1 MTSEPSRFTSDR
13 RRREGASW
21 KDDGDWAAG
30 VSENLDVVEGG
41 LVPRRAAKPGV
52 LLEGFESGSINSA
65 YGGGTTHA
73 SIQNSPVYAGDH
85 SMELM
90 GEKYNVISRT
100 DLAVERGGVYSGL
113 VMNKS
118 VSSSTVYQ
126 REAGIIF
133 MAQKKTATPGG
144 YYIELRQDDN
154 NVIVYKSGA
163 GEHPATDAIATEPL
177 SQSLD
182 TWYELVFEPRGDGTE
197 VYRINDVDGVELAAF
212 STADGTFDAG
222 GIGFSHGGDS
232 DEHQGQFDEVRQ
244 WG

>member
-1 MTSEPSRFTSDR
+1 MTGGESRFTSDR
-13 RRREGASW
+13 RVREGASW
-21 KDDGDWAAG
+21 TGDGDWAAG
-30 VSENLDVVEGG
+30 VSENLDIVEGG
-41 LVPRRAAKPGV
+41 LVPRPAVGAGV
-52 LLEGFESGSINSA
+52 LLEGFEGGSLNSA

-73 SIQNSPVYAGDH
+73 SIQSSPVYAGDH

-90 GEKYNVISRT
+90 GDKYNVISRT
-100 DLAVERGGVYSGL
+100 DLAVERGGVYSGW

-133 MAQKKTATPGG
+133 MTQEGTATPGG

-154 NVIVYKSGA
+154 NVIVFRSGA
-163 GEHPATDAIATEPL
+163 GESPVTDKIATKSL

-182 TWYELVFEPRGDGTE
+182 TWYEVVFEPRVGGTE
-197 VYRINDVDGVELAAF
+197 VYRINDAEGVELATF

-232 DEHQGQFDEVRQ
+232 DEHQGQFDEVRR
-244 WG
+244 WE